1 MEAWELALAFCAS
14 FVAGYLGSAVGLVL
28 GTLRLPAILLLSG
41 DASAGAGTNIGI
53 SAASAASGGY
63 RHAREGRI
71 DNRVVA
77 WMTPPSIA
85 GAIVGALLT
94 DELPTKLLLAAI
106 AAILAWNGFDLLFR
120 PIRAREAKE
129 PKLTPAVVF
138 GFLIGVLGG
147 AVGVILG
154 TLRMPALLR
163 GVGLSAHRAV
173 GTNLVIGF
181 ALGLVAFA
189 THALLGNVE
198 WDVLAVG
205 IAGALPGGWLG
216 ARLTGRISEETL
228 RRTIGV
234 ALVAISIAFVA
245 EIVFG

>member
-1 MEAWELALAFCAS
+1 MEAWELALAFLAS
-14 FVAGYLGSAVGLVL
+14 FAAGYLGSAVGLVL

-41 DASAGAGTNIGI
+41 DASAGAGTNIAI

-63 RHAREGRI
+63 RHAKEGRV
-71 DNRVVA
+71 DTRVVA

-94 DELPTKLLLAAI
+94 DELPTKLLLAVI
-106 AAILAWNGFDLLFR
+106 ASILAWNGFDLLFR
-120 PIRAREAKE
+120 PIRARRAEE
-129 PKLTPAVVF
+129 PKATPAVIF

-163 GVGLSAHRAV
+163 GVGLSAHSAV

-181 ALGLVAFA
+181 ALGVVAFA

-198 WDVLAVG
+198 WGVLAVG
-205 IAGALPGGWLG
+205 IAGALPGGWFG
-216 ARLTGRISEETL
+216 ARLTGRIAEETL
-228 RRTIGV
+228 RRAIGV
-234 ALVAISIAFVA
+234 ALIGISVAFAAQIAF
-245 EIVFG
+245 G

>member
-1 MEAWELALAFCAS
+1 
-14 FVAGYLGSAVGLVL
+14 VGLVL

-41 DASAGAGTNIGI
+41 DAAGGAGTNIAI

-63 RHAREGRI
+63 RHAREGRV
-71 DNRVVA
+71 DRRVVA

-85 GAIVGALLT
+85 GAVVGALLT

-106 AAILAWNGFDLLFR
+106 AAILAWNGLDLLVR
-120 PIRAREAKE
+120 PIRGREAAE
-129 PKLTPAVVF
+129 PRLTPAVVF
-138 GFLIGVLGG
+138 GFGIGILGG

-163 GVGLSAHRAV
+163 GVGLTARRAV

-181 ALGLVAFA
+181 ALGAVAFA

-198 WDVLAVG
+198 WDLLAAG
-205 IAGALPGGWLG
+205 IAGALPGGWFG
-216 ARLTGRISEETL
+216 ARLTGRLAEETL
-228 RRTIGV
+228 RRAIGIALLAIAV
-234 ALVAISIAFVA
+234 AFVVEIAF
-245 EIVFG
+245 G